1 MLQQICKMYVSPPTN
16 NTYALKIAPNKIW
29 LSSEKVGNQE
39 NLGKKGTKI
48 GARNTKS
55 N

>member
-1 MLQQICKMYVSPPTN
+1 MYVSPPTN
-16 NTYALKIAPNKIW
+16 NTYALKIAPNKIC

-39 NLGKKGTKI
+39 NLGKKRHKNR
-48 GARNTKS
+48 GARKTRS